1 LKFRQAQ
8 YKADHNHVALGG
20 FDRLNHRSGRQC
32 AEAGCGE
39 VVAFLETTLP
49 LVVSTG
55 STTTLVCKSLAQ
67 MKKLHKTLHIPAAM
81 LLMAE

>member
-1 LKFRQAQ
+1 
-8 YKADHNHVALGG
+8 
-20 FDRLNHRSGRQC
+20 
-32 AEAGCGE
+32 